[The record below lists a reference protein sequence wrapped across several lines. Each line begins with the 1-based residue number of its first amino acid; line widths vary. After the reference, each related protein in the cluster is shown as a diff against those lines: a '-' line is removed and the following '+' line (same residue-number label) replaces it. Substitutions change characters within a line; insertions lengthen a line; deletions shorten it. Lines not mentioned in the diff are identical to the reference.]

1 MRRSGLVPVIACASA
16 LAACG
21 GSAPST
27 LPPAPTAAGDVSLS
41 ALTQHP
47 EVYADATVQ
56 AVGVVAHAPGHP
68 RLYVLAG
75 AHGGA
80 RVALEPSSS
89 VARALGRRVRVRGIF
104 TVTFELGYEILVSRT
119 TPLAR

>member
-1 MRRSGLVPVIACASA
+1 MRRSALVCLLACTSV

-21 GSAPST
+21 GGAPST

-41 ALTQHP
+41 VLTHHP

-56 AVGVVAHAPGHP
+56 TVGVVARAPGHR
-68 RLYVLAG
+68 RLYVLMG
-75 AHGGA
+75 AVGGT
-80 RVALEPSSS
+80 RVALEPPSS
-89 VARALGRRVRVRGIF
+89 VAREVGRRVRVRGIF

-119 TPLAR
+119 TPLGR